1 IEDYGRKRQ
10 RRLAHAPSDF
20 GPKALEGSA
29 GKRHGRKTLAAR
41 QESQERRGWKHR
53 FRKHHSIERQDIGEG
68 KQNSCRNGIHPETQG
83 SQGRKEGR
91 SQARS
96 QKEEMSYFLLFLF
109 FRTAE
114 DLRIALGLNCPKTKV
129 PTKST
134 NPMLKA

>member
-1 IEDYGRKRQ
+1 MEDYGRKRQ

-20 GPKALEGSA
+20 RPKAVESRFGE
-29 GKRHGRKTLAAR
+29 RHGRKALASR

-53 FRKHHSIERQDIGEG
+53 FRKHHSIERQDIGER

-96 QKEEMSYFLLFLF
+96 QKEEVILRKAYFFFSSLKTSFCACELIITPAPSSTPAQTLL
-109 FRTAE
+109 R
-114 DLRIALGLNCPKTKV
+114 G
-129 PTKST
+129 
-134 NPMLKA
+134 